1 MERDAPRLRKFLTRN
16 DIGTTGSHQAGIH
29 VPKAVLGHF
38 PRLDSTSL
46 NPDCWISVESDHGSF
61 QWRFIH
67 YNNRNVGGT
76 RDEYRL
82 THIRQFLLRAGAK
95 AGDILEFARMGSDA
109 YTCRVIDA
117 DREGDALVLSTSGP
131 WRVVAIARG

>member
-1 MERDAPRLRKFLTRN
+1 MERDEPRLRKFLTRN

-38 PRLDSTSL
+38 PRLDSSRL

-61 QWRFIH
+61 RWRFIY
-67 YNNRNVGGT
+67 YNNRKAGGT

-82 THIRQFLLRAGAK
+82 THIREFLLRAGAK
-95 AGDILEFARMGSDA
+95 AGDILEVVRMGSDA
-109 YTCRVIDA
+109 YRCRVINA
-117 DREGDALVLSTSGP
+117 NGGGDALVLSTSGP
-131 WRVVAIARG
+131 WRVVAIRRS